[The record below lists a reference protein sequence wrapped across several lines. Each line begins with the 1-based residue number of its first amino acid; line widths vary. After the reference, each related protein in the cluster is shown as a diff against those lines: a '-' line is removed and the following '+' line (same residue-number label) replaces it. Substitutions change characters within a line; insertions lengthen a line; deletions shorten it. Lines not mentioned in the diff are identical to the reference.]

1 MGVAG
6 QENLV
11 ELSSA
16 LAQVNSDAA
25 GEGKE
30 KNVVT
35 DEVEEKEAALQ
46 MLSVFIEEVPDVCY
60 ENGDKISNLLMS
72 LTTYEANN
80 GIRQSSAQCLSSL
93 MQAAKKRGIS
103 KE

>member
-1 MGVAG
+1 MLIIYLALFT
-6 QENLV
+6 LV
-11 ELSSA
+11 KCQLI
-16 LAQVNSDAA
+16 NST
-25 GEGKE
+25 KSISI
-30 KNVVT
+30 V

-80 GIRQSSAQCLSSL
+80 GIR
-93 MQAAKKRGIS
+93 
-103 KE
+103 